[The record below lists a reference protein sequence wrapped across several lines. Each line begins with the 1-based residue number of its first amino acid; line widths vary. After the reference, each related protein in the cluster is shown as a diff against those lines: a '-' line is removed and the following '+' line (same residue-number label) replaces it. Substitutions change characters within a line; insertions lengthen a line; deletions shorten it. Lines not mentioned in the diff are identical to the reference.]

1 MSLKLHMNRSEASRQ
16 ISAHLDFDDRI
27 IESPHPSDFGSVATV
42 PLIRLVRVVPRRTRS
57 SAAPGLKRS
66 GRGNNYLKNRCLPPR
81 PRGMAFYGAVISI
94 DKFPQKSRSL
104 FQRVGRCIDALKMSS
119 CGLSLVDAGG
129 CRLKRNCGR
138 GLQGEI
144 DITSRACSKR

>member
-57 SAAPGLKRS
+57 SAVPGLKRS

-81 PRGMAFYGAVISI
+81 PGRMALWRGNLYRQILSEKQISI
-94 DKFPQKSRSL
+94 PES
-104 FQRVGRCIDALKMSS
+104 GTMYRCLKMSS
-119 CGLSLVDAGG
+119 RGLSLVDAGG
-129 CRLKRNCGR
+129 CRSKRHCGR
-138 GLQGEI
+138 RVQGEI
-144 DITSRACSKR
+144 DITSRAWSKR